1 MSKNIALFL
10 SLYVVCSLFAITGSQ
25 FEGVPWLALIKKKQK
40 KRVGVGKQFFFV
52 LFQVNSIGGICDT
65 ESQTKLLNDKRG
77 NKGVASLSLFRD
89 EFQPNLMAGSHLRM
103 RDMALL
109 QPRPFFPRL
118 FCSVIFHTFS
128 VPPASRAS
136 VAINL

>member
-1 MSKNIALFL
+1 MA
-10 SLYVVCSLFAITGSQ
+10 CTD
-25 FEGVPWLALIKKKQK
+25 KKKNK
-40 KRVGVGKQFFFV
+40 KKGRGGEAFFFV
-52 LFQVNSIGGICDT
+52 LFQVNSIGGRCDT